1 MAKSER
7 TGLRSDT
14 SDTSDT
20 DEVATESESKAL
32 GRLEAFSDGVFAIAI
47 TLLVLGIQ
55 IPHGLGAGNLTKFVA
70 GQWSEFIAY
79 FVSFLTILVMWLNHH
94 NTVQFIRRADRLY
107 FILNGL
113 LLMMITFLNYP
124 TALVADATRGGFVG
138 LSISAKADLRFAAL
152 LYTGNMVI
160 IAALYNALWF
170 YATVGRRLVHPK
182 YDQATIRI
190 VTIQYSFGVPVYVVA
205 FLLALIPPAGVLDIG
220 PLASLLLTGA
230 LAIYFAFT
238 GRIGEAPTRVFPPF
252 DGLPGGRS

>member
-1 MAKSER
+1 MANIEKPP
-7 TGLRSDT
+7 LRSAPKG
-14 SDTSDT
+14 
-20 DEVATESESKAL
+20 EAATESESKAL

-55 IPHGLGAGNLTKFVA
+55 IPHGLDAGKLRGFVD

-79 FVSFLTILVMWLNHH
+79 VVSFLTILVMWLNHH
-94 NTVQFIRRADRLY
+94 NIVQFIRRADRL
-107 FILNGL
+107 FFVLNGL

-124 TALVADATRGGFVG
+124 TALAAEATHSGFANLSAVAQLDQ
-138 LSISAKADLRFAAL
+138 RFAAQV
-152 LYTGNMVI
+152 YTGTMVI

-170 YATVGRRLVHPK
+170 SAILGRRLVHPK

-190 VTIQYSFGVPVYVVA
+190 VTIQYSFGVPLYLVA
-205 FLLALIPPAGVLDIG
+205 FLLAFIPPVGNVSIG

-252 DGLPGGRS
+252 DGLRGDRL